1 MKKFFYILGAILLLV
16 ACKGEEI
23 GGQEP
28 VGPGSADRAIGF
40 QAAALTSSAAGD
52 KATRGTLIGS
62 TGASQPND
70 DDGQQQPWASPW
82 ISGDVMSV
90 NALYYFDSMTLL
102 GQQFMAE
109 QEVECTR
116 NGAGTSAD
124 TYQYAWQYAPVK
136 YWPNQGYLDFYA
148 QYPSVQ
154 TLDGIVPPTN
164 RLSSLRYWHES
175 PLDTVLTFRYY
186 ALPATKVAPTPN
198 DMDNP
203 IEDKDITELFPDGFH
218 DAEKQPD
225 LMFAHHPHLSKPA
238 VSSKVDFSFTH
249 AMMGVRFWI
258 KGLDDQ
264 DASSDAS
271 HYSWFRNV
279 QDFKIESVSFGP
291 VYTGG
296 EVIAFDNTNWQK
308 YYDGKDEATQTSTE
322 PVKLRYLWNFGG
334 QKVTLPDGTTTD
346 MKTPAYGGY
355 RKKYDKAPGTPLWSV
370 DYVHNPIDL
379 GYGIEA
385 KASTFSQ
392 SQTCDYSLQAKFPWD
407 TSKSD
412 DDNLAANAFPKD
424 KSETKWVPKKSFPL
438 LPVMDAARGVDAK
451 QSAFIFPPQFFA
463 PGVKYIRVTFTMVD
477 DDGSTLT
484 HTLDAPISM
493 SPLDAWWDAGR
504 GMLRVEDGEIL
515 DLYFTFSID
524 GDEYFKFLVDAQ
536 VTPWKCGGE
545 QTEEWK
551 NW

>member
-1 MKKFFYILGAILLLV
+1 MKKFFYILSAILLLA

-28 VGPGSADRAIGF
+28 VGPGLADHAIGF

-62 TGASQPND
+62 TGADHPND
-70 DDGQQQPWASPW
+70 DDGQQPWTSPW

-102 GQQFMAE
+102 GQQFMHNQDVTAA
-109 QEVECTR
+109 V
-116 NGAGTSAD
+116 NGSA
-124 TYQYAWQYAPVK
+124 ASWSYAPVK

-154 TLDGIVPPTN
+154 KLAGIVSPTDG
-164 RLSSLRYWHES
+164 LSSLRYWHES
-175 PLDTVLTFRYY
+175 PLDTVLSFRYY
-186 ALPATKVAPTPN
+186 ALPAAKAAPTRN
-198 DMDNP
+198 DMDTP
-203 IEDKDITELFPDGFH
+203 IEDKPVTDKFH
-218 DAEKQPD
+218 DAKSQPD

-264 DASSDAS
+264 NASSDAS

-279 QDFKIESVSFGP
+279 KDFKIESVSFGP

-322 PVKLRYLWNFGG
+322 PVKLRYLWNFGS
-334 QKVTLPDGTTTD
+334 QKVTLPDSTTT
-346 MKTPAYGGY
+346 MTTPAYGGY
-355 RKKYDKAPGTPLWSV
+355 RKKYDVEAGTPWSTT
-370 DYVHNPIDL
+370 YVHPPIDP
-379 GYGIEA
+379 GYAIEA

-392 SQTCDYSLQAKFPWD
+392 TCNYSLKDKFPWIE
-407 TSKSD
+407 SKTESE
-412 DDNLAANAFPKD
+412 NKAANAFPDK
-424 KSETKWVPKKSFPL
+424 KSEEKWIPKSSFPL
-438 LPVMDAARGVDAK
+438 LPVMDTGRRVDAK
-451 QSAFIFPPQFFA
+451 QSAFIFPPQFFHQD
-463 PGVKYIRVTFTMVD
+463 VKYIRVTFTMVD
-477 DDGSTLT
+477 DDDSTLT

-493 SPLDAWWDAGR
+493 SNSLWWDSGR
-504 GMLRVEDGEIL
+504 KMLRVEDGEIL

-536 VTPWKCGGE
+536 VTPWQKGGE
-545 QTEEWK
+545 QEEEWR

>member
-1 MKKFFYILGAILLLV
+1 MKKFFYILSAILLLA

-52 KATRGTLIGS
+52 KVTRGTLIGS

-70 DDGQQQPWASPW
+70 DDGQQPWTPNDDDGQQPCPW
-82 ISGDVMSV
+82 ISGDVMTV

-102 GQQFMAE
+102 GQQFMHNQDITAA
-109 QEVECTR
+109 V
-116 NGAGTSAD
+116 NGSA
-124 TYQYAWQYAPVK
+124 ASWSYAPVK

-154 TLDGIVPPTN
+154 KLADIVLPTN
-164 RLSSLRYWHES
+164 GLSSLRYWHES

-186 ALPATKVAPTPN
+186 ALPAAKAAPMPN
-198 DMDNP
+198 DMDYP
-203 IEDKDITELFPDGFH
+203 IEDKPVTDVFN
-218 DAEKQPD
+218 DAKSQPD

-258 KGLDDQ
+258 KGLDNQ

-308 YYDGKDEATQTSTE
+308 YYDGKNEATQTSDE
-322 PVKLRYLWNFGG
+322 PVKLRYLWNFGSRTA
-334 QKVTLPDGTTTD
+334 TLPDGITAD

-355 RKKYDKAPGTPLWSV
+355 RQKYDVEPGTPW
-370 DYVHNPIDL
+370 DTTYVHIPIDQ
-379 GYGIEA
+379 GYAIEA

-392 SQTCDYSLQAKFPWD
+392 TCDYSLKDKFPWIE
-407 TSKSD
+407 SKTESE
-412 DDNLAANAFPKD
+412 NKAANAFPDK
-424 KSETKWVPKKSFPL
+424 KSEEKWIPKSSFPL
-438 LPVMDAARGVDAK
+438 LPVMDTGRGDASL
-451 QSAFIFPPQFFA
+451 SAFIFPPQFFDKD
-463 PGVKYIRVTFTMVD
+463 VKYIRVTFTMVD

-493 SPLDAWWDAGR
+493 SNSLWWDSGR
-504 GMLRVEDGEIL
+504 KMLRVEDGEIL

-536 VTPWKCGGE
+536 VTPWQKGGE
-545 QTEEWK
+545 QTEEWR

>member
-1 MKKFFYILGAILLLV
+1 MKKLFYILGAILLLV

-52 KATRGTLIGS
+52 KTTRGTLIGS

-70 DDGQQQPWASPW
+70 DDGQQPWTSPW
-82 ISGDVMSV
+82 VSGDVMSV

-109 QEVECTR
+109 QEIRCNV
-116 NGAGTSAD
+116 AD
-124 TYQYAWQYAPVK
+124 DPAVTAWQYAPVK

-154 TLDGIVPPTN
+154 KLADIVPPTN
-164 RLSSLRYWHES
+164 GLSSLRYWHES

-186 ALPATKVAPTPN
+186 ALPAAKAAPTLK
-198 DMDNP
+198 DMDSP
-203 IEDKDITELFPDGFH
+203 IEDTPVTDKFH
-218 DAEKQPD
+218 DAESQPD

-258 KGLDDQ
+258 KGLDNQ

-322 PVKLRYLWNFGG
+322 PVKLRYLWNFGS
-334 QKVTLPDGTTTD
+334 QKAVLPDGTTT
-346 MKTPAYGGY
+346 MTTPAYGGY
-355 RKKYDKAPGTPLWSV
+355 RQKYDKAPGTPLWSV
-370 DYVHNPIDL
+370 DYVHTPIDL
-379 GYGIEA
+379 GYAIET
-385 KASTFSQ
+385 KASTF
-392 SQTCDYSLQAKFPWD
+392 SQTCDYSLKAKFPWD

-412 DDNLAANAFPKD
+412 DDNFAANAFPKE
-424 KSETKWVPKKSFPL
+424 KSETKWVPNQSFPL
-438 LPVMDAARGVDAK
+438 LPDMDTERRGDASL
-451 QSAFIFPPQFFA
+451 SAFIFPPQFFA

-477 DDGSTLT
+477 DDDSTLT

-493 SPLDAWWDAGR
+493 SDSDAWWDDGR

-524 GDEYFKFLVDAQ
+524 GDEYFKFLVDAK
-536 VTPWKCGGE
+536 VTPWQKGGE
-545 QTEEWK
+545 QTEEWR

>member
-1 MKKFFYILGAILLLV
+1 MKKFFYILGVILLLV

-28 VGPGSADRAIGF
+28 VGPGLADRAIDF

-70 DDGQQQPWASPW
+70 DDGQQPWTSPW

-109 QEVECTR
+109 QEVRC
-116 NGAGTSAD
+116 NVAGDPAVT
-124 TYQYAWQYAPVK
+124 AWQYAPVK

-148 QYPSVQ
+148 QYPSMK
-154 TLDGIVPPTN
+154 TLAGIVSPTN
-164 RLSSLRYWHES
+164 GLSSLRYWHES
-175 PLDTVLTFRYY
+175 PLDTVLSFRYY

-308 YYDGKDEATQTSTE
+308 YYDGKNEATQTSTE
-322 PVKLRYLWNFGG
+322 PVKLRYLWNFGD
-334 QKVTLPDGTTTD
+334 QKVTLPDGTTAT
-346 MKTPAYGGY
+346 MTTPAYGGY
-355 RKKYDKAPGTPLWSV
+355 RKKYDKASGTPLWSV
-370 DYVHNPIDL
+370 DYVHTPIDL

-392 SQTCDYSLQAKFPWD
+392 TCDYSLKAKFPWD

-412 DDNLAANAFPKD
+412 ADNLATNAFPKE

-438 LPVMDAARGVDAK
+438 LPVMDTERGVDAG

-493 SPLDAWWDAGR
+493 LPSDAWWDAGR
-504 GMLRVEDGEIL
+504 TMLRVEDGEIL

-536 VTPWKCGGE
+536 VTPWQKGGE
-545 QTEEWK
+545 QEEEWR

>member
-28 VGPGSADRAIGF
+28 VGPGLADHAIDF

-70 DDGQQQPWASPW
+70 DDGQQRWTSPW
-82 ISGDVMSV
+82 VSGDVMSV

-109 QEVECTR
+109 QEVRCHV
-116 NGAGTSAD
+116 AGDPAVT
-124 TYQYAWQYAPVK
+124 AWQYAPVK

-148 QYPSVQ
+148 QYPSMK
-154 TLDGIVPPTN
+154 TLAGIVPTTN
-164 RLSSLRYWHES
+164 GLSSLRYWHES

-186 ALPATKVAPTPN
+186 ALPAAKAAPTLN

-203 IEDKDITELFPDGFH
+203 IEDKLVTDVFN
-218 DAEKQPD
+218 DAEAQPD

-258 KGLDDQ
+258 KGLDNQ

-322 PVKLRYLWNFGG
+322 PVKLRYLWNFGS
-334 QKVTLPDGTTTD
+334 QKVMLPDGTTTD
-346 MKTPAYGGY
+346 MTTPAYGGY

-392 SQTCDYSLQAKFPWD
+392 TCDNSLKAKFPWIE
-407 TSKSD
+407 SKSD
-412 DDNLAANAFPKD
+412 ADNLAANAFPDK
-424 KSETKWVPKKSFPL
+424 KSEEKWIPKSSFPL
-438 LPVMDAARGVDAK
+438 LPVMDTERRVDAV

-477 DDGSTLT
+477 DDDSTLT

-493 SPLDAWWDAGR
+493 TEKDAWWDSGR
-504 GMLRVEDGEIL
+504 QMLRVEDGEIL

-536 VTPWKCGGE
+536 VTPWQKGGE

>member
-1 MKKFFYILGAILLLV
+1 MKKLFYILGAILLLA
-16 ACKGEEI
+16 ACKGEDI

-28 VGPGSADRAIGF
+28 VGPGLADHAIDF

-70 DDGQQQPWASPW
+70 DDGQKRWTSPW
-82 ISGDVMSV
+82 VTGDVMSV

-109 QEVECTR
+109 QEVRC
-116 NGAGTSAD
+116 NVAGDPAVT
-124 TYQYAWQYAPVK
+124 AWQYAPVK

-148 QYPSVQ
+148 QYPSMK
-154 TLDGIVPPTN
+154 TLAGIVSPTN
-164 RLSSLRYWHES
+164 GLSSLRYWHES
-175 PLDTVLTFRYY
+175 PLDTVLSFRYY
-186 ALPATKVAPTPN
+186 ALPAAKAAPTPN

-203 IEDKDITELFPDGFH
+203 IEDKKITDLYPDGFH
-218 DAEKQPD
+218 DAETQPD

-296 EVIAFDNTNWQK
+296 EVIAFDNTNWQQ
-308 YYDGKDEATQTSTE
+308 YYAGKDEATQTSAE

-334 QKVTLPDGTTTD
+334 QKVTLPDGTTAD

-355 RKKYDKAPGTPLWSV
+355 RKKYDVEAGTPWSTT
-370 DYVHNPIDL
+370 YVHNPIDL

-392 SQTCDYSLQAKFPWD
+392 TCQYSLREKFPWD
-407 TSKSD
+407 ASKSD
-412 DDNLAANAFPKD
+412 AENQSENAFPKE
-424 KSETKWVPKKSFPL
+424 KNETKWVPKQSFPL
-438 LPVMDAARGVDAK
+438 LPVMDTERGVDAV

-463 PGVKYIRVTFTMVD
+463 PGVKYIRVTFTMKD
-477 DDGSTLT
+477 DDDSTLT

-493 SPLDAWWDAGR
+493 TEKDAWWDSGR
-504 GMLRVEDGEIL
+504 QMLRVEDGEIL

-524 GDEYFKFLVDAQ
+524 GDEYFKFLVDAL
-536 VTPWKCGGE
+536 VTPWQKGGE

>member
-1 MKKFFYILGAILLLV
+1 MKKFFYILSAILLLA

-28 VGPGSADRAIGF
+28 VGPGSADHAIGF
-40 QAAALTSSAAGD
+40 QVAALTSSAAGD
-52 KATRGTLIGS
+52 KVTRGTLIGS

-70 DDGQQQPWASPW
+70 DDGQQQNWTSPW

-102 GQQFMAE
+102 GQQFMHNQDVTAA
-109 QEVECTR
+109 V
-116 NGAGTSAD
+116 NGSA
-124 TYQYAWQYAPVK
+124 ASWSYAPVK

-154 TLDGIVPPTN
+154 KLADIVLPTN
-164 RLSSLRYWHES
+164 GLSSLRYWHES

-186 ALPATKVAPTPN
+186 ALPAAKAAPTLH

-203 IEDKDITELFPDGFH
+203 IEDKPVTDVFN
-218 DAEKQPD
+218 DAKSQPD

-258 KGLDDQ
+258 KGLDGQ
-264 DASSDAS
+264 AESDAS
-271 HYSWFRNV
+271 AHYSWFRNV

-308 YYDGKDEATQTSTE
+308 YYDGKNEATQTSTE
-322 PVKLRYLWNFGG
+322 PVKLRYLWNFGS
-334 QKVTLPDGTTTD
+334 QKVTLPDGTTAT
-346 MKTPAYGGY
+346 MTTPAYGGY

-370 DYVHNPIDL
+370 GYVHPPIDP
-379 GYGIEA
+379 GYAIEA

-392 SQTCDYSLQAKFPWD
+392 TCNYRLKDKFPWIE
-407 TSKSD
+407 SKTESE
-412 DDNLAANAFPKD
+412 NKAANAFPKE

-438 LPVMDAARGVDAK
+438 LPVMEAARGDASL
-451 QSAFIFPPQFFA
+451 SAFIFPPQFFDQD
-463 PGVKYIRVTFTMVD
+463 VKYIRVTFTMVD

-493 SPLDAWWDAGR
+493 SDSDAWWDAGR

-536 VTPWKCGGE
+536 VTPWQKGGE
-545 QTEEWK
+545 QTEEWR